1 MSYYRKKVYD
11 SHNVDSGLNARTGQV
26 VEVLR
31 ELTDREADIAD
42 VGRMFHVRFADGF
55 ETDVF
60 EDELEVHDTV
70 KIIVD
75 GTNTFQVVDSVP
87 LGYVIWNIGNNM
99 ADGYLPLC
107 QVGGP
112 DGCQVNPD
120 TLKAVKCDG
129 SQTIPEEYRTESK
142 NRHSCTY
149 RRLAWNEPSP
159 TIVNWRKPPLIH
171 PLENRTLTVAEAKAL
186 QGLPKDFRICGTLGQ
201 MQQQVGNS
209 VPVAI
214 GEFIKRCIL
223 RILQAQRQVQF
234 A

>member
-11 SHNVDSGLNARTGQV
+11 SHNGDSGLNARTGQV

-129 SQTIPEEYRTESK
+129 AQTILDAATCAGTPRAM
-142 NRHSCTY
+142 
-149 RRLAWNEPSP
+149 RR
-159 TIVNWRKPPLIH
+159 
-171 PLENRTLTVAEAKAL
+171 
-186 QGLPKDFRICGTLGQ
+186 FRIPRRPGSTGTTSGAT
-201 MQQQVGNS
+201 VPS
-209 VPVAI
+209 VRSTATTGRFILTTAI
-214 GEFIKRCIL
+214 SSSTAIRP
-223 RILQAQRQVQF
+223 
-234 A
+234 

>member
-11 SHNVDSGLNARTGQV
+11 SHNGDSGLNARTGQV

-129 SQTIPEEYRTESK
+129 AQTILDAAHCAGTPRAM
-142 NRHSCTY
+142 
-149 RRLAWNEPSP
+149 RRFLGKHQNAEPGKLNERGPFF
-159 TIVNWRKPPLIH
+159 
-171 PLENRTLTVAEAKAL
+171 A
-186 QGLPKDFRICGTLGQ
+186 
-201 MQQQVGNS
+201 
-209 VPVAI
+209 
-214 GEFIKRCIL
+214 GEGRRFAIL
-223 RILQAQRQVQF
+223 RFRFQVQERF
-234 A
+234 PTSEPQTFYRFRASYIPRFPYSKVLDGEKTRIGKMPVC

>member
-11 SHNVDSGLNARTGQV
+11 SHNGDSKLNARTGQV

-55 ETDVF
+55 ETDAF
-60 EDELEVHDTV
+60 EDELEVHDGV
-70 KIIVD
+70 KTIVD
-75 GTNTFQVVDSVP
+75 EHHSFQVVDKVP

-129 SQTIPEEYRTESK
+129 AQTILDAMRWFLSK
-142 NRHSCTY
+142 HQN
-149 RRLAWNEPSP
+149 AEPGSYNDRCVQR
-159 TIVNWRKPPLIH
+159 I
-171 PLENRTLTVAEAKAL
+171 KAA
-186 QGLPKDFRICGTLGQ
+186 LPYLDKLGWT
-201 MQQQVGNS
+201 
-209 VPVAI
+209 
-214 GEFIKRCIL
+214 
-223 RILQAQRQVQF
+223 
-234 A
+234 

>member
-1 MSYYRKKVYD
+1 MSCYRKKVYD
-11 SHNVDSGLNARTGQV
+11 SHNGDSGLNVRTGQV

-129 SQTIPEEYRTESK
+129 AQTILDAATCAVRPAQCGGSSASTRTRSREATMTVACSALRPRFRIWTSSVGPKK
-142 NRHSCTY
+142 NR
-149 RRLAWNEPSP
+149 
-159 TIVNWRKPPLIH
+159 PLS
-171 PLENRTLTVAEAKAL
+171 AK
-186 QGLPKDFRICGTLGQ
+186 
-201 MQQQVGNS
+201 
-209 VPVAI
+209 
-214 GEFIKRCIL
+214 
-223 RILQAQRQVQF
+223 
-234 A
+234 